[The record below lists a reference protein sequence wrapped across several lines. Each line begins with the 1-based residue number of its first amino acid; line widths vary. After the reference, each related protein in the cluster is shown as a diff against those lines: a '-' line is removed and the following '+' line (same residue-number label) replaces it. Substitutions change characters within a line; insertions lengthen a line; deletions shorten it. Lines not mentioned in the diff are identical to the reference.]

1 MLRIFL
7 LGFFIFFSFSFLNAQ
22 ENTNETVVDNK
33 PEIKLND
40 ENILD
45 TDKFDVVDIFLL
57 LETNNKFIEEFSKN
71 KNKDEVLSEKNDY
84 NTKILNTVKYNLK
97 LGFEYNENDL
107 STLFKKIKLLEQKS
121 SITGMFV
128 DKTTLYTNILDL
140 ATLKIHKEIFLFL
153 NELKSN
159 LQSETLVSKLE
170 VEQLKNIISKYQE
183 RLGKIYPDNFDTITD
198 YLIGIKDLNE
208 KEKVLKNSFDEFK
221 NTFLSANDLFIF
233 IVNNPK
239 LLTSSYE
246 ELFNVGYLIE
256 KINTFPFSVKVN
268 YYLDLVGID
277 LGKLSFSLF
286 AFLIFFF
293 GRTQFFNLFDFL
305 IGKFFLVGDLRKQ
318 LISNFRFYFEYLI
331 IVFGFSVFFMILLF
345 PKSNVYLNLLFNIS
359 YVAIITLFFVKSL
372 DILATEKIDY
382 ISNKFPNLRP
392 EIINLLF
399 KLVKGVILIISL
411 LVILKLF
418 GLDISTIVASLGIGG
433 LAIALAAKDSLS
445 NLFSSI
451 SILLDNSF
459 KQGDWIKT
467 TSVEGTVVEIGI
479 RSTTIRTFDNAL
491 VTVPNSSIANSTITN
506 WNRRRLGRRIKMS
519 IGLTYSSDR
528 KMIEKTVI
536 DIKKM
541 LIEHP
546 GIANDKSLDTLDKEK
561 TNRLISI
568 YDHRGIKNTLLVYLD
583 TLNASSIDIGI
594 YCFSKTVNWEE
605 WLDTKQDVILKIM
618 EIVENNGLEFAFPTQ
633 SIWIENNNDV
643 KELGE

>member
-97 LGFEYNENDL
+97 LRFEYNENDL

-183 RLGKIYPDNFDTITD
+183 RLGKIYPDKFDTITD